1 MTPTFTPPVVDLGAL
16 APTLILAAAG
26 MIVLIVGVFVS
37 ERARNLLAGL
47 TLIGLA
53 AAFIA
58 AGSPLGSA
66 AAQRAPGDPNA
77 MAIADGFAGFFTV
90 VILLVAA
97 VVVFLSNDYVSR
109 HLVSVGEFYA
119 LLLFSC
125 AGMTLVVSAADLVV
139 VLLGIEILS
148 VSLYVLA
155 GFTRGRA
162 TSEEAA
168 MKYFLLGAFSL
179 AFLIYGTALVFGAAR
194 STRFVAIAGALRSGA
209 QGAPAAL
216 VGDPLLLAGVG
227 LILVGFAFK
236 LSFVPFHMWTPDA
249 YEGAP
254 TPIAAFMSVAT
265 KAAVFAALLRF
276 LIVAVPGLR
285 AEWAAV
291 LWALAALT
299 MLVGNIAAVVQ
310 TSVKRMLA
318 YSSIAQAGYILVG
331 TIAGDA
337 FSQPAVMFYLL
348 AYAFMNVGAFAVLLA
363 LGDDASDANP
373 TIGDLD
379 GLAQRKPLL
388 AVAMTVFM
396 LSLAGIP
403 LTAGFIGK
411 LYVFTAALRA
421 GYGELVVIGV
431 LTSVVATFY
440 YLRII
445 AAMWMR
451 PVGALSPAIRVTSTL
466 STLLVILVVGT
477 LALGILPAGPLGF
490 ATAASALR

>member
-1 MTPTFTPPVVDLGAL
+1 MV
-16 APTLILAAAG
+16 
-26 MIVLIVGVFVS
+26 
-37 ERARNLLAGL
+37 
-47 TLIGLA
+47 
-53 AAFIA
+53 
-58 AGSPLGSA
+58 
-66 AAQRAPGDPNA
+66 
-77 MAIADGFAGFFTV
+77 
-90 VILLVAA
+90 
-97 VVVFLSNDYVSR
+97 
-109 HLVSVGEFYA
+109 
-119 LLLFSC
+119 
-125 AGMTLVVSAADLVV
+125 LVVSAADLVI

-148 VSLYVLA
+148 IALYVLA

-179 AFLIYGTALVFGAAR
+179 AFLIYGTALVFGVVH
-194 STRFVAIAGALRSGA
+194 STRFSAIAAALRSGA
-209 QGAPAAL
+209 PVSLLGN
-216 VGDPLLLAGVG
+216 PLLLAGIG

-254 TPIAAFMSVAT
+254 TPITAFMSVAT

-276 LIVAVPGLR
+276 LVIAVPGLR

-299 MLVGNIAAVVQ
+299 MIVGNIAAVVQ
-310 TSVKRMLA
+310 SSVKRMLA

-348 AYAFMNVGAFAVLLA
+348 AYAFMNVGAFAVLMA
-363 LGDDASDANP
+363 LGGEDASDADP
-373 TIGDLD
+373 TIADLD

-388 AVAMTVFM
+388 AFAMTIFM

-431 LTSVVATFY
+431 LTSVIATFY

-451 PVGALSPAIRVTSTL
+451 PASVGAMPIRVTTAL
-466 STLLVILVVGT
+466 STVLVVLLIGT
-477 LALGILPAGPLGF
+477 LALGIIPAGPLGF
-490 ATAASALR
+490 AATAAALK

>member
-1 MTPTFTPPVVDLGAL
+1 LAL
-16 APTLILAAAG
+16 ALAFVAAIG
-26 MIVLIVGVFVS
+26 MRG
-37 ERARNLLAGL
+37 
-47 TLIGLA
+47 
-53 AAFIA
+53 
-58 AGSPLGSA
+58 
-66 AAQRAPGDPNA
+66 GDINA
-77 MAIADGFAGFFTV
+77 MVVGDGFAGFFSV
-90 VILLVAA
+90 VILIVAA
-97 VVVFLSNDYVSR
+97 VTVILSTDYVSK

-119 LLLFSC
+119 LLLFCC
-125 AGMTLVVSAADLVV
+125 AGMVLVVSAADLVI

-148 VSLYVLA
+148 IALYVLA

-179 AFLIYGTALVFGAAR
+179 AFLIYGTALVFGVVH
-194 STRFVAIAGALRSGA
+194 STRFSAIAAALRSGA
-209 QGAPAAL
+209 PVSLLGN
-216 VGDPLLLAGVG
+216 PLLLAGIG

-254 TPIAAFMSVAT
+254 TPITAFMSVAT

-276 LIVAVPGLR
+276 LVIAVPGLR

-299 MLVGNIAAVVQ
+299 MIVGNIAAVVQ
-310 TSVKRMLA
+310 SSVKRMLA

-348 AYAFMNVGAFAVLLA
+348 AYAFMNVGAFAVLMA
-363 LGDDASDANP
+363 LGGEDASDADP
-373 TIGDLD
+373 TIADLD

-388 AVAMTVFM
+388 AFAMTIFM

-431 LTSVVATFY
+431 LTSVIATFY

-451 PVGALSPAIRVTSTL
+451 PASVGAMPIRVTTAL
-466 STLLVILVVGT
+466 STVLVVLLIGT
-477 LALGILPAGPLGF
+477 LALGIIPAGPLGF
-490 ATAASALR
+490 AATAAALK